1 MEIYEAMHM
10 TFAATTG
17 IGKPVKQLIKPKRN
31 PRKGCS
37 WPDTFA
43 GARFGG

>member
-1 MEIYEAMHM
+1 MEIYEAMRT
-10 TFAATTG
+10 TFAATIG

-31 PRKGCS
+31 PRQGCT
-37 WPDTFA
+37 WVDTFA

>member
-1 MEIYEAMHM
+1 MEIYEAMRT

-17 IGKPVKQLIKPKRN
+17 IGKPVEQLIKPKRN
-31 PRKGCS
+31 PKEGCS
-37 WPDTFA
+37 SADTFA